1 MSKKILICD
10 DEEGV
15 RESLKLILSD
25 HFDLIVTDSPQQCL
39 DAFKNQNGH
48 VGLVLLDIKMPKTS
62 GLDVLSVIKQK
73 SPKLPVVMVTGYH
86 AVQAAKES
94 SARGASAYLTKP
106 FNKEDVTAVVKKWI
120 LK

>member
-48 VGLVLLDIKMPKTS
+48 VGLVL
-62 GLDVLSVIKQK
+62 
-73 SPKLPVVMVTGYH
+73 
-86 AVQAAKES
+86 
-94 SARGASAYLTKP
+94 
-106 FNKEDVTAVVKKWI
+106 
-120 LK
+120 

>member
-10 DEEGV
+10 DEEGI
-15 RESLKLILSD
+15 RESLQLILSD
-25 HFDLIVTDSPQQCL
+25 HFDLIMTDSAQQCL
-39 DAFKNQNGH
+39 DVVKTQNGNL
-48 VGLVLLDIKMPKTS
+48 GLVLLDIKMPKTN
-62 GLDVLSVIKQK
+62 GLEVLSVIKEK

-86 AVQAAKES
+86 AVQAASES

-106 FNKEDVTAVVKKWI
+106 LNNKDVLATAQKWI